1 MNLLQP
7 YGRLQTLRS
16 AHEPVAVVSKLKL
29 DHRGDRAFAGIR
41 TQLAGRLDLLPPF
54 VIFLAFH
61 VGFMFMV
68 CFYALGLAVLFIVV
82 DPVGV
87 NRSRNVCAS
96 FSCACGA
103 LVYHHLS
110 TLEM

>member
-1 MNLLQP
+1 M
-7 YGRLQTLRS
+7 
-16 AHEPVAVVSKLKL
+16 VSKLKL
-29 DHRGDRAFAGIR
+29 DHRGDGALAEIW
-41 TQLAGRLDLLPPF
+41 TQLAGRLDSPPLF

-68 CFYALGLAVLFIVV
+68 CFCALALVGLFIVV

-87 NRSRNVCAS
+87 NRRRNACAL

-103 LVYHHLS
+103 LVYHHPS
-110 TLEM
+110 TF